1 MRGRWVIV
9 TAIALFLG
17 GSSRLGAQ
25 ISDVPLPTR
34 VAVVSMNAAIASTAE
49 GKKTTADLQTK
60 FEPRRQELESKQRQV
75 QALQERYQQQS
86 TTLSEQ
92 ERRRLAR
99 QLEEEQ
105 RSLKR
110 SQEDYQADSQ
120 IESQDAFARLV
131 EKMQR
136 IINEYAAQNGYVL
149 VLDYSQVPMFYYIH
163 KSIDITG
170 DLVQRYDAAN
180 PVESAGTGAPAAT
193 PAATRTPPGANPGSG
208 GNP

>member
-25 ISDVPLPTR
+25 FADVPLPTR
-34 VAVVSMNAAIASTAE
+34 VAVVSWNGAIASTAE
-49 GKKTTADLQTK
+49 GKKTTADLQAK
-60 FEPRRQELESKQRQV
+60 FEPRRKEVESKQRKV
-75 QALQERYQQQS
+75 QALQDRYQQQS
-86 TTLSEQ
+86 TTLSER

-110 SQEDYQADSQ
+110 SQEDFQSDTQ
-120 IESQDAFARLV
+120 IESRDAFNRLE

-149 VLDYSQVPMFYYIH
+149 VLDYSQIPIYYVH

-170 DLVQRYDAAN
+170 DLVRRYDAAN

-193 PAATRTPPGANPGSG
+193 PAATSTPPGV
-208 GNP
+208 

>member
-1 MRGRWVIV
+1 MIGRWVIV

-25 ISDVPLPTR
+25 ITDVPLPTR

-60 FEPRRQELESKQRQV
+60 FEPRRLEVESKQREV

-110 SQEDYQADSQ
+110 SQEDYQSDSQ
-120 IESQDAFARLV
+120 IESQDAFNRLA

-149 VLDYSQVPMFYYIH
+149 VLDYSQIPIYYVH

-170 DLVQRYDAAN
+170 ELVRRYDAAN
-180 PVESAGTGAPAAT
+180 PVESADTGAPAAT
-193 PAATRTPPGANPGSG
+193 PAATSTPPGV
-208 GNP
+208 